1 MAEEK
6 RKILC
11 SFGRYEGK
19 ELDWFILDREDDQ
32 LFLLSRDA
40 VAQRA
45 AGGEYQRGMDSDVYV
60 TQCWQKSGIRA
71 WLNETFLKEA
81 FREEE
86 GKRISVTDVRC
97 ADLLQQ
103 EGGWKV
109 MKDHSDTQDRLFLLS
124 EKEVGRR
131 FSEYDKERIPGG
143 WWLRDY
149 YCGAGWEDDH
159 IAVIGEDG
167 RLLKGMP
174 GAARSVRPAMWIR
187 CPSEVIREHAEQREK
202 QLLAEKDRLSAE
214 RKKTEAGIPAAE
226 LEKLLR
232 LKKEWSDAAA
242 EYRKKQEA
250 VEKSSSSLYAE
261 VQAAEKK
268 YESISGILFLHK
280 KAAKSALE
288 KVKQRDEEVR
298 AHWKTVIQ
306 ARDEA
311 SDAEKAAKKA
321 LEKCKAYKTSVRMDE
336 LDEDPGA
343 GWGDITDTVKPH

>member
-11 SFGRYEGK
+11 SFGQYEGK
-19 ELDWFILDREDDQ
+19 ELDWFILDREEDR

-45 AGGEYQRGMDSDVYV
+45 TGGKYVRGMDDEVYV
-60 TQCWQKSGIRA
+60 TQCWQESGIRA
-71 WLNETFLKEA
+71 WLNGAFLKEA

-86 GKRISVTDVRC
+86 RKKISATDVRC

-109 MKDHSDTQDRLFLLS
+109 MKDHHDTQDRLFLLS
-124 EKEVGRR
+124 EKEVGRL
-131 FSEYDKERIPGG
+131 FPEYGKERIPGG

-149 YCGAGWEDDH
+149 YNGAGWEDDH
-159 IAVIGEDG
+159 IAVIEEDG
-167 RLLKGMP
+167 RLRRGMP

-226 LEKLLR
+226 LEKLRR
-232 LKKEWSDAAA
+232 LKKEWSDAAS
-242 EYRKKQEA
+242 ELRKKQET
-250 VEKSSSSLYAE
+250 VNKSHSSLYSE
-261 VQAAEKK
+261 VREAEKK

-298 AHWKTVIQ
+298 AHWEAAVR

-311 SDAEKAAKKA
+311 SNAEKAAKQA
-321 LEKCKAYKTSVRMDE
+321 LEKCKAYKTDVRMDE
-336 LDEDPGA
+336 LDEKIRELDEEMSR
-343 GWGDITDTVKPH
+343 IR